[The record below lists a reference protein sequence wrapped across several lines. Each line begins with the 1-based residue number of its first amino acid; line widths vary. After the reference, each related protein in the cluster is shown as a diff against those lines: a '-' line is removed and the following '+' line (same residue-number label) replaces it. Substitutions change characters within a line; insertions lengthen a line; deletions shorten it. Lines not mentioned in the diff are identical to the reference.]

1 MNGHRTAI
9 VALAEVARS
18 ELGRVGGVMGPTHDR
33 LADRLAALDAALT
46 AGDEAEQ
53 DDDEADDESLTPAQV
68 VESHL
73 TLRALRRSL
82 ARALGRRL
90 VSHALLAPPVDVA
103 PPTDDVM
110 LSEVEDLRRG
120 AVARREVV
128 ESIRKVLDLPRTTPD
143 GEIAGLVAEAHK
155 ASATV
160 TRERRE
166 HRRALDDVGALV
178 VEQGRKYDLL
188 VSALHVLAGAEAVD
202 PLDPE
207 TLLRTLAEPGPEC
220 PTPETVERAVALVC
234 GTRTGDGTEADTT
247 ETRQD

>member
-9 VALAEVARS
+9 AALLTAARDERS
-18 ELGRVGGVMGPTHDR
+18 RAAGPSGSYEDR
-33 LADRLAALDAALT
+33 ARLDDRITTLDAALT
-46 AGDEAEQ
+46 AGDEAEE
-53 DDDEADDESLTPAQV
+53 DDDEDDEGLTPAQV

-82 ARALGRRL
+82 ARALGRRM
-90 VSHALLAPPVDVA
+90 VSHALLAGPPTDLE

-120 AVARREVV
+120 ALARREVV
-128 ESIRKVLDLPRTTPD
+128 DATRKALDLPRTTPD
-143 GEIAGLVAEAHK
+143 AEIPGLVAEAHK

-178 VEQGRKYDLL
+178 VEQGRKHDLL
-188 VSALHVLAGAEAVD
+188 MSALHVLVGAENVD

-207 TLLRTLAEPGPEC
+207 SLLRALTVPRDLSPER
-220 PTPETVERAVALVC
+220 VERAVALVH
-234 GTRTGDGTEADTT
+234 GVRLDNDGETGNT